1 MKIGIFGGCFNP
13 PHVMHYGVAN
23 SILEQGYLDKVIFV
37 PTGDNYDKK
46 DLASHKDRV
55 EMLNI
60 MVDKVDMLVSDMCKN
75 GEYPY
80 TYQVLDYYKEMYP
93 KADIYFICGTDNLD
107 WFKEWRNYEYML
119 NNYKL
124 LVVSRNG
131 DDIPKIMENYKGYE
145 SSIEFASINPKVLS
159 STIVREHI
167 KGNAE
172 EKLEG
177 LIDKKVLEYIKIK
190 GLYKA

>member
-13 PHVMHYGVAN
+13 PHIMHYTVEN
-23 SILEQGYLDKVIFV
+23 TILEKGYLDKVIFV

-46 DLASHKDRV
+46 DLATHENRV
-55 EMLNI
+55 EMLKL
-60 MVDKVDMLVSDMCKN
+60 MVDKADMLVENICKN

-107 WFKEWRNYEYML
+107 WFKEWRNYEYIL
-119 NNYKL
+119 KNYKL

-131 DDIPKIMENYKGYE
+131 DDIPKIMQNYKEYQN
-145 SSIEFASINPKVLS
+145 SIEFATINPRVLS
-159 STIVREHI
+159 STIIREYI
-167 KGNAE
+167 KENEE

-177 LIDKKVLEYIKIK
+177 LIAKEVLEYIKIK
-190 GLYKA
+190 GLYKS